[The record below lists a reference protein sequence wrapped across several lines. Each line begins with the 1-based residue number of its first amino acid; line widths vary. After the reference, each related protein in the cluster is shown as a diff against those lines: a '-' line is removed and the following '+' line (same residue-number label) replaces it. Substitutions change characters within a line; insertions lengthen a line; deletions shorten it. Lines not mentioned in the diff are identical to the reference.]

1 MSEDQ
6 DKKIKLLKDK
16 LLKDLSNKK
25 LSIIYD
31 IIERKNPCSLRII
44 EWFVSYYSKDYRV
57 VYNLNGKPFNVYSS
71 YKNEQMTSFNKKLF
85 DMYRR
90 MPKFKVKLTDGKV
103 LETTV
108 AQLNFFNWVFKNKI
122 LDYIISN
129 LDDIKKDI
137 EKTNNS
143 KKQKKFF
150 ENVKVSRVNIT
161 IFFE

>member
-1 MSEDQ
+1 MLDVQ
-6 DKKIKLLKDK
+6 DKKINLLKNK

-25 LSIIYD
+25 LSIIFD
-31 IIERKNPCSLRII
+31 IIEKKDPCSLRII
-44 EWFVSYYSKDYRV
+44 EWFVSYYAKDYRI

-90 MPKFKVKLTDGKV
+90 MPKFKVMLADGRV

-108 AQLNFFNWVFKNKI
+108 AQLNFFYWMFKNKI
-122 LDYIISN
+122 LDYIVAH
-129 LDDIKKDI
+129 LAEIKKDI
-137 EKTNNS
+137 EKTKNS
-143 KKQKKFF
+143 KKQKNFF

>member
-1 MSEDQ
+1 MTDEQ

-25 LSIIYD
+25 LSIIFD
-31 IIERKNPCSLRII
+31 IIEKKNPCSLRII

-90 MPKFKVKLTDGKV
+90 MPKFKVKLQDGRV

-108 AQLNFFNWVFKNKI
+108 AQLNFFYWVFKNKI
-122 LDYIISN
+122 LDYIIAN
-129 LDDIKKDI
+129 LTDIKKDI
-137 EKTNNS
+137 EKTKNS
-143 KKQKKFF
+143 KKQKFF